1 MRRVQSAKWMYT
13 ISSLLLCVLGVVV
26 MIWPSLSARIICY
39 LFGGV
44 MFFYGATKLWGYFSR
59 DIYRLAFQFDL
70 ALGILLCIMGVI
82 FILHPNAIISMFPV
96 IIGLLVLIDGVF
108 KVQTA
113 FDAKRFGLR
122 EWWLILVGA
131 LLCAGL
137 GLLLLFDPFAG
148 SNWLM
153 VLVGVSLLL
162 DGVQNLFN
170 ALYTVKITRRRPK
183 EDNCIEIH
191 TYIER

>member
-1 MRRVQSAKWMYT
+1 
-13 ISSLLLCVLGVVV
+13 
-26 MIWPSLSARIICY
+26 
-39 LFGGV
+39 
-44 MFFYGATKLWGYFSR
+44 
-59 DIYRLAFQFDL
+59 
-70 ALGILLCIMGVI
+70 MGVI